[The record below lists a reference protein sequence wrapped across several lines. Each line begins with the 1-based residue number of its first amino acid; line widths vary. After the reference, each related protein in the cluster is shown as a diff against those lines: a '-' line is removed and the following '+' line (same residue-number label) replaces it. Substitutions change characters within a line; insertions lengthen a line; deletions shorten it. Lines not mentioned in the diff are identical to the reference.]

1 MESKVEKIKLTPGK
15 TRRGGARSGS
25 GKPKGLPKSGGREAG
40 TPNKATG
47 KARLAFANFVDKN
60 ADKLQEWLDDIA
72 TNDKHGPKV
81 AFDCLMQVAEFHVP
95 KLARTEMVGDP
106 NAPIVHKV
114 YKWKD

>member
-1 MESKVEKIKLTPGK
+1 MESKVEKSAKK
-15 TRRGGARSGS
+15 ERRGGARPNS
-25 GKPKGLPKSGGREAG
+25 GKPKGSPKTGGRQAG

-47 KARLAFANFVDKN
+47 VARLAFAQFVDNN
-60 ADKLQEWLDDIA
+60 ADKLQQWLDEIA
-72 TNDKHGPKV
+72 TNEKLGAKV

-106 NAPIVHKV
+106 DAPIMHKV